1 MLYICAQA
9 PNVTAFNT
17 VNVDDDDKLID
28 VDLFED
34 SFGFGPSGL
43 GEVIIVEPDTK
54 NETDTVYN
62 PITVVPKPPQ
72 PKFYNAFLERTPIEF
87 LVDFIIEQDIGR
99 NNPRIEKRV
108 CLTSATKSL
117 CMYIHVRLKCCTV

>member
-1 MLYICAQA
+1 M
-9 PNVTAFNT
+9 TAFNT

-72 PKFYNAFLERTPIEF
+72 PKFYNAFLERKPIEF